1 MATKTKKSVLAEII
15 ISLVFG
21 LIFGGLLLFLS
32 TLGAATI
39 IKWVLI
45 VTGIIIVITNIAPLI
60 RGIVNIKEKGGVFDV
75 IVSAIAIALGI
86 VMIVYQNAIIST
98 IITVLLAV
106 YLIVLPIIRIV
117 IAPSK
122 KEQLSKEWLRI
133 LIGAILIV
141 FLPAILGAA
150 DTIVNILLMIAGI
163 VIIVLTDISFILS
176 LIAYIKASKKAE
188 EEAPIETVAEEAPV
202 EEAPVEEAPV
212 EEAPV
217 EEAPVEEVPVE
228 EAPVE
233 EAPVEEAPVEEAPV
247 EEAPVDET
255 PAEETTEEAAE

>member
-21 LIFGGLLLFLS
+21 LIFGGLVLFLS
-32 TLGAATI
+32 TLGADTI

-60 RGIVNIKEKGGVFDV
+60 RGIVNLAHKEKGGLFDV
-75 IVSAIAIALGI
+75 IVSAIAMALGI
-86 VMIVYQNAIIST
+86 VMIVYQNAIVST
-98 IITVLLAV
+98 IITVLLAI

-122 KEQLSKEWLRI
+122 KEQLSKEWIRI

-150 DTIVNILLMIAGI
+150 DAIINLLIMIAGI
-163 VIIVLTDISFILS
+163 VILVLTVVSFILS
-176 LIAYIKASKKAE
+176 LIAYIKATKKADD
-188 EEAPIETVAEEAPV
+188 EAPV
-202 EEAPVEEAPV
+202 EVEAETAEA
-212 EEAPV
+212 
-217 EEAPVEEVPVE
+217 
-228 EAPVE
+228 
-233 EAPVEEAPVEEAPV
+233 
-247 EEAPVDET
+247 
-255 PAEETTEEAAE
+255 TEE

>member
-32 TLGAATI
+32 NLGADTI

-45 VTGIIIVITNIAPLI
+45 VTGIIIAVTNIAPLI
-60 RGIVNIKEKGGVFDV
+60 RGIVNLVHKEKGGLFDT

-86 VMIVYQNAIIST
+86 VMIVYQNAIVST
-98 IITVLLAV
+98 IITVLLAI

-141 FLPAILGAA
+141 FLPALLGAA
-150 DTIVNILLMIAGI
+150 DAIISILLLIAGI
-163 VIIVLTDISFILS
+163 VIIVLTVLSFVLS
-176 LIAYIKASKKAE
+176 LIAYIKASKQAAD
-188 EEAPIETVAEEAPV
+188 EAPVETVAEEAPV
-202 EEAPVEEAPV
+202 ETA
-212 EEAPV
+212 
-217 EEAPVEEVPVE
+217 
-228 EAPVE
+228 
-233 EAPVEEAPVEEAPV
+233 
-247 EEAPVDET
+247 
-255 PAEETTEEAAE
+255 TEEAAE

>member
-21 LIFGGLLLFLS
+21 LIFGGLVLFLS
-32 TLGAATI
+32 TLGADTI

-60 RGIVNIKEKGGVFDV
+60 RGIVNLAHKEKGGLFDV
-75 IVSAIAIALGI
+75 IVSAIAMVLGI
-86 VMIVYQNAIIST
+86 VMIVYQNAIVST
-98 IITVLLAV
+98 IITVLLAI

-122 KEQLSKEWLRI
+122 KEQLSKEWIRI

-150 DTIVNILLMIAGI
+150 DAIINLLLMIVGI
-163 VIIVLTDISFILS
+163 VIIVLTVLSFVLS
-176 LIAYIKASKKAE
+176 LIAYIKATKKAD
-188 EEAPIETVAEEAPV
+188 EEAPV
-202 EEAPVEEAPV
+202 EVEAETAEA
-212 EEAPV
+212 
-217 EEAPVEEVPVE
+217 
-228 EAPVE
+228 
-233 EAPVEEAPVEEAPV
+233 
-247 EEAPVDET
+247 
-255 PAEETTEEAAE
+255 TEE

>member
-21 LIFGGLLLFLS
+21 LIFGGLVLFLS
-32 TLGAATI
+32 TLGADTI

-60 RGIVNIKEKGGVFDV
+60 RGIVNLAHKEKGGLFDV
-75 IVSAIAIALGI
+75 IVSAIAMVLGI
-86 VMIVYQNAIIST
+86 VMIVYQNAIVST
-98 IITVLLAV
+98 IITVLLAI

-122 KEQLSKEWLRI
+122 KEQLSKEWIRI

-150 DTIVNILLMIAGI
+150 DASINLLLMIVGI
-163 VIIVLTDISFILS
+163 VIIVLTVLSFVLS
-176 LIAYIKASKKAE
+176 LIAYIKATKKAD
-188 EEAPIETVAEEAPV
+188 EEAPV
-202 EEAPVEEAPV
+202 EVEAETAEA
-212 EEAPV
+212 
-217 EEAPVEEVPVE
+217 
-228 EAPVE
+228 
-233 EAPVEEAPVEEAPV
+233 
-247 EEAPVDET
+247 
-255 PAEETTEEAAE
+255 TEE

>member
-45 VTGIIIVITNIAPLI
+45 VTGIIIILTNIAPLI
-60 RGIVNIKEKGGVFDV
+60 RGIVNLAHKEKGGLFDV
-75 IVSAIAIALGI
+75 IVSAIAVVLGAI
-86 VMIVYQNAIIST
+86 MIVYQNAIIST
-98 IITVLLAV
+98 ILTVLLAI

-150 DTIVNILLMIAGI
+150 DAIVNILLMIAGI
-163 VIIVLTDISFILS
+163 VIIVLTVLSFVLS
-176 LIAYIKASKKAE
+176 LIAYIKASKKADD
-188 EEAPIETVAEEAPV
+188 EAPV
-202 EEAPVEEAPV
+202 EVEAEATEEA
-212 EEAPV
+212 
-217 EEAPVEEVPVE
+217 
-228 EAPVE
+228 
-233 EAPVEEAPVEEAPV
+233 
-247 EEAPVDET
+247 
-255 PAEETTEEAAE
+255 TEEAAE

>member
-21 LIFGGLLLFLS
+21 LIFGGLVLFLS
-32 TLGAATI
+32 TLGADTI

-60 RGIVNIKEKGGVFDV
+60 RGIVNLAHKEKGGLFDV
-75 IVSAIAIALGI
+75 IVSAIAMALGI
-86 VMIVYQNAIIST
+86 VMIVYQNAIVST
-98 IITVLLAV
+98 IITVLLAI

-122 KEQLSKEWLRI
+122 KEQLSKEWIRI

-150 DTIVNILLMIAGI
+150 DAIIKILLMVAGI
-163 VIIVLTDISFILS
+163 VIIALTVLSFVLS
-176 LIAYIKASKKAE
+176 LIAYIKATKKAD
-188 EEAPIETVAEEAPV
+188 EEAPV
-202 EEAPVEEAPV
+202 EVEAETAEA
-212 EEAPV
+212 
-217 EEAPVEEVPVE
+217 
-228 EAPVE
+228 
-233 EAPVEEAPVEEAPV
+233 
-247 EEAPVDET
+247 
-255 PAEETTEEAAE
+255 TEE

>member
-45 VTGIIIVITNIAPLI
+45 VTGIIIILTNIAPLI
-60 RGIVNIKEKGGVFDV
+60 RGIVNLAHKEKGGLFDV
-75 IVSAIAIALGI
+75 IVSAIAVVLGAI
-86 VMIVYQNAIIST
+86 MIVYQNAIIST
-98 IITVLLAV
+98 ILTVILAI

-150 DTIVNILLMIAGI
+150 DAIVNILLMIAGI
-163 VIIVLTDISFILS
+163 VIIVLTVLSFVLS
-176 LIAYIKASKKAE
+176 LIAYIKASKKADD
-188 EEAPIETVAEEAPV
+188 EAPV
-202 EEAPVEEAPV
+202 EVEAEATEEA
-212 EEAPV
+212 
-217 EEAPVEEVPVE
+217 
-228 EAPVE
+228 
-233 EAPVEEAPVEEAPV
+233 
-247 EEAPVDET
+247 
-255 PAEETTEEAAE
+255 TEEAAE

>member
-21 LIFGGLLLFLS
+21 LIFGGLVLFLS
-32 TLGAATI
+32 TLGAGTI

-60 RGIVNIKEKGGVFDV
+60 RGIVNLAHKEKGGLFDV
-75 IVSAIAIALGI
+75 IVSAIAMVLGI
-86 VMIVYQNAIIST
+86 VMIVYQNAIVST
-98 IITVLLAV
+98 IITVLLAI

-122 KEQLSKEWLRI
+122 KEQLSKEWIRI

-150 DTIVNILLMIAGI
+150 DAIINLLLMIVGI
-163 VIIVLTDISFILS
+163 IIIALTVLSFVLS
-176 LIAYIKASKKAE
+176 LIAYIKATKKAD
-188 EEAPIETVAEEAPV
+188 EEAPV
-202 EEAPVEEAPV
+202 EVEAETAEA
-212 EEAPV
+212 
-217 EEAPVEEVPVE
+217 
-228 EAPVE
+228 
-233 EAPVEEAPVEEAPV
+233 
-247 EEAPVDET
+247 
-255 PAEETTEEAAE
+255 TEE

>member
-32 TLGAATI
+32 NLGADTI

-45 VTGIIIVITNIAPLI
+45 VTGIIIAVTNIAPLV
-60 RGIVNIKEKGGVFDV
+60 RGIVNLVHKEKGGLFDT

-86 VMIVYQNAIIST
+86 VMIVYQNAIVST
-98 IITVLLAV
+98 IITVLLAI

-117 IAPSK
+117 IATSK

-141 FLPAILGAA
+141 FLPALLGAA
-150 DTIVNILLMIAGI
+150 DAIISILLLIAGI
-163 VIIVLTDISFILS
+163 VIIVLTVLSFVLS
-176 LIAYIKASKKAE
+176 LIAYIKASKKDAD
-188 EEAPIETVAEEAPV
+188 EAPVETVAEEAPV
-202 EEAPVEEAPV
+202 EE
-212 EEAPV
+212 
-217 EEAPVEEVPVE
+217 
-228 EAPVE
+228 
-233 EAPVEEAPVEEAPV
+233 
-247 EEAPVDET
+247 
-255 PAEETTEEAAE
+255 TTEEAAE

>member
-21 LIFGGLLLFLS
+21 LIFGGLVLFLS
-32 TLGAATI
+32 TLGADTI

-60 RGIVNIKEKGGVFDV
+60 RGIVNLAHKEKGGLFDV
-75 IVSAIAIALGI
+75 IVSAIAMVLGI
-86 VMIVYQNAIIST
+86 VMIVYQNAIVST
-98 IITVLLAV
+98 IITVLLAI

-122 KEQLSKEWLRI
+122 KEQLSKEWIRI

-150 DTIVNILLMIAGI
+150 DAIINLLLMIVGI
-163 VIIVLTDISFILS
+163 VIIALTVLSFVLS
-176 LIAYIKASKKAE
+176 LIAYIKATKKAD
-188 EEAPIETVAEEAPV
+188 EEAPV
-202 EEAPVEEAPV
+202 EVEAETAEA
-212 EEAPV
+212 
-217 EEAPVEEVPVE
+217 
-228 EAPVE
+228 
-233 EAPVEEAPVEEAPV
+233 
-247 EEAPVDET
+247 
-255 PAEETTEEAAE
+255 TEE

>member
-21 LIFGGLLLFLS
+21 LIFGGLVLFLS
-32 TLGAATI
+32 TLGAGTI

-60 RGIVNIKEKGGVFDV
+60 RGIVNLAHKEKGGLFDV
-75 IVSAIAIALGI
+75 IVSAIAMVLGI
-86 VMIVYQNAIIST
+86 VMIVYQNAIVST

-106 YLIVLPIIRIV
+106 YLIVLPIIRII

-122 KEQLSKEWLRI
+122 KEQLSKEWIRI

-150 DTIVNILLMIAGI
+150 DAIINLLLMIVGI
-163 VIIVLTDISFILS
+163 VIIVLTVLSFVLS
-176 LIAYIKASKKAE
+176 LIAYIKATKKAD
-188 EEAPIETVAEEAPV
+188 EEAPV
-202 EEAPVEEAPV
+202 EVEAETAEA
-212 EEAPV
+212 
-217 EEAPVEEVPVE
+217 
-228 EAPVE
+228 
-233 EAPVEEAPVEEAPV
+233 
-247 EEAPVDET
+247 
-255 PAEETTEEAAE
+255 TEE